1 MNTTLEKLN
10 SIPAI
15 IDNVISEVK
24 NGNIPALPSYIK
36 SKRLSKQLDRLD
48 KEIKEN
54 ALEEAS
60 RYSEKTGEIDGI
72 KWEYKN
78 GSGRY
83 LYEQDSE
90 YSSLKKQRDKIDELM
105 KQRADLLK
113 TATKY
118 SEQGRELVVD
128 GEVIIPVG
136 YIAYSD
142 SISVK

>member
-1 MNTTLEKLN
+1 MNTTIEKLN

-60 RYSEKTGEIDGI
+60 RYSEKNGVIDGVA
-72 KWEYKN
+72 WEYKN

-83 LYEQDSE
+83 TYSCSDTWNQLNEQ
-90 YSSLKKQRDKIDELM
+90 KKKIEALM
-105 KQRADLLK
+105 KEEEEKMKLAYK
-113 TATKY
+113 TD
-118 SEQGRELVVD
+118 GELVID
-128 GEVIIPVG
+128 GEIIPKPKFTP
-136 YIAYSD
+136 YSD